1 MARGRKCRSSQA
13 DLDAAVEA
21 VVTGASYK
29 AAEEMTGVPRSTVR
43 DYVVRRGLVRGS
55 VPRPGRKKGPS
66 VRLIRALEVRIPI
79 DSGHPFRSI
88 PDTHSGVFGHPQE
101 VA

>member
-55 VPRPGRKKGPS
+55 VPRPGRKNSGSALLKP
-66 VRLIRALEVRIPI
+66 VFLPNRLIRRRRRQARRGGRAALL
-79 DSGHPFRSI
+79 
-88 PDTHSGVFGHPQE
+88 GVG
-101 VA
+101 

>member
-1 MARGRKCRSSQA
+1 
-13 DLDAAVEA
+13 
-21 VVTGASYK
+21 
-29 AAEEMTGVPRSTVR
+29 
-43 DYVVRRGLVRGS
+43 
-55 VPRPGRKKGPS
+55 
-66 VRLIRALEVRIPI
+66 VRIPI